1 MQVSAE
7 SINLAICDIMTQ
19 LLTVEPSPDIPAW
32 FARIVNYLKD
42 FLQGKCDTKI
52 VGQSSKTI
60 VQILRRFMM
69 LGVREGKN
77 SSKCFVRILVIMHDM
92 ILVKR

>member
-1 MQVSAE
+1 MLQTSAE

-19 LLTVEPSPDIPAW
+19 LLTVEPSMEIPAW
-32 FARIVNYLKD
+32 FTRIINYLKD
-42 FLQGKCDTKI
+42 FLLGKYDTKI

-60 VQILRRFMM
+60 VKILRRFMM

-77 SSKCFVRILVIMHDM
+77 SSRCIVRN
-92 ILVKR
+92 